1 MSRRE
6 HRPERRHKAELIP
19 SRSPPQTLWRA
30 ARTALRAD
38 AERGRHSVWKSFD
51 HSDFFPGLGILLA
64 TLAHED
70 AHLQCIPVEPISYY
84 PRRAKPI
91 QTPKP
96 NQKPRHPPEQGYTHT
111 SPPRNHQHDKLLLQE
126 AVRRGVVLADRWA
139 VHMFELACIIFRRA
153 LQAFGKD
160 C

>member
-6 HRPERRHKAELIP
+6 HRPERQHKAELIP
-19 SRSPPQTLWRA
+19 SRSPPQTLWRT

-64 TLAHED
+64 TLAHEY
-70 AHLQCIPVEPISYY
+70 AHLRLIPVEPASHG
-84 PRRAKPI
+84 PRREKPI
-91 QTPKP
+91 QTPKQ
-96 NQKPRHPPEQGYTHT
+96 NQKPRQPPEREYPHT
-111 SPPRNHQHDKLLLQE
+111 SLPRNYRHDKLLLQE
-126 AVRRGVVLADRWA
+126 VVRRGVVLADRWA
-139 VHMFELACIIFRRA
+139 VYISELACIIFRRA

-160 C
+160 G